1 MEDILR
7 FEKVFTQTIV
17 AGWLEKNNTH
27 LEVLRLDKL
36 HDIVS
41 GNKWFKLKYYLEDAK
56 RKGYNTIATFGG
68 AFSNHIVA
76 TAFACN
82 SAGLK
87 SLGIIRGEQPPV
99 LSPTLQTA
107 KQYGME
113 LEFVNRALYKDE
125 VVIKKAFKNVYW
137 VSEGGYG
144 NLGALGAKEI
154 VQFSNEPKK
163 YSHLICAVGTGTMM
177 AGIIKAAGENQTVI
191 GISVMKENYS
201 LNEKVK
207 ALLSDEEK
215 NKPWKIEHAF
225 HFGGYAKHPPEL
237 IQFMNETWE
246 QHKLP
251 TDIVYTAKTFY
262 GVQQMITNGAIP
274 HYSNV
279 LMIHS
284 GGLQGN
290 DSLLEKTLCF

>member
-1 MEDILR
+1 MEDILC

-17 AGWLEKNNTH
+17 ADWLEKNDTH

-36 HDIVS
+36 HDIIS

-56 RKGYNTIATFGG
+56 QKGYNTIATFGG
-68 AFSNHIVA
+68 SFSNHIVA

-82 SAGLK
+82 SVGMK
-87 SLGIIRGEQPPV
+87 SIGVIRGEQPAV
-99 LSPTLQTA
+99 LSHTLQSA

-125 VVIKKAFKNVYW
+125 VVIKKAFKDVYW
-137 VSEGGYG
+137 ISEGGYG
-144 NLGALGAKEI
+144 NFGTLGAKEI
-154 VQFSNEPKK
+154 VQFCSEPKK
-163 YSHLICAVGTGTMM
+163 YSHLVCAVGTGTMA
-177 AGIIKAAGENQTVI
+177 AGIIKAASENQKMI

-225 HFGGYAKHPPEL
+225 HFGGYAKHPSEL

-246 QHKLP
+246 QHQLP

-262 GVQQMITNGAIP
+262 AVQQMITNGTIP
-274 HYSNV
+274 HDSNV

-290 DSLLEKTLCF
+290 LSLPEKTLCF